1 MNNLS
6 LPANIQEKIYQIT
19 SNPNNG
25 FLTIFSYFPFSED
38 DKQLIFNLNKP
49 KSLIEFR
56 FIFSDNV
63 TEQEWNESKKQII
76 NRFQD
81 ELIDIDKM

>member
-6 LPANIQEKIYQIT
+6 FTANIQEKIYQII
-19 SNPNNG
+19 SNPNND
-25 FLTIFSYFPFSED
+25 FLTIVSYFPFSED
-38 DKQLIFNLNKP
+38 DKQLIFNLNKSKP
-49 KSLIEFR
+49 LIEFR
-56 FIFSDNV
+56 SIFSDNV